1 MPRRLNSSLSRKFSP
16 IYSAK
21 VWKLCSKSWRKITG
35 KTAFGS
41 NAIYGK
47 NSTQGGFMCLL
58 PSISDVLVWWWKDF
72 SYMWYAT
79 KRTISTGDFKSTHT
93 IETNQHRGISFA
105 FFSNTNTAARSPV
118 KWITFYEK
126 LATGSIALCLLNSE
140 LNATFIGDP
149 MSCVI
154 VSQGQLERRII
165 HLLRLDDERA
175 RLRFLMSTTSTI

>member
-1 MPRRLNSSLSRKFSP
+1 MPYMVKIRLK
-16 IYSAK
+16 AA
-21 VWKLCSKSWRKITG
+21 LCVCFRPLAMCWCGGG
-35 KTAFGS
+35 KT
-41 NAIYGK
+41 
-47 NSTQGGFMCLL
+47 
-58 PSISDVLVWWWKDF
+58 

-105 FFSNTNTAARSPV
+105 FFSYTNTAARSPV

-126 LATGSIALCLLNSE
+126 LATGSIALCLLNFE